1 MPKEIKFSA
10 TMLKKEISG
19 ECAKPNKI
27 QLKIGL
33 NSATTELNILTP
45 KLSSGLMK
53 IELMINLLKD

>member
-1 MPKEIKFSA
+1 
-10 TMLKKEISG
+10 MLKKEISG

-33 NSATTELNILTP
+33 NFATTELKIPTL

-53 IELMINLLKD
+53 TELMINLSKD